1 MGNIVG
7 KQFRVVASKDYATA
21 LAESVKEGNQ
31 AKFYLAQKDGKALDG
46 VTATTD
52 NDRNTLII
60 NGNRIQGV
68 SNNDISKLDAITDVT
83 KLFKYKGSVDTF
95 DDLPTGTLRD
105 VSVGDVWNI
114 KSNFT
119 LEGVTYPAYTNV
131 VCVTVTYGSMVMIK
145 WDALGGTMEMGTSV
159 NPTVKDSRLSYKTKN
174 NIPISSFEIA
184 LGSNTGLV
192 ADASGIIKL
201 DLATALSEKINNTLK
216 FSGGSRPIERFQ
228 IDVDTT
234 HGIYIT
240 EDKRIGLLVTDE
252 ETTQGGAFGDSLLQ
266 IGNGLTPI
274 AAFNIKTGDGLH
286 IETQNDNE
294 IGLNISTNGLSI
306 NNNKQLYL
314 SLSDNGDAFIP
325 EIQYEHCKESGLCID
340 STGGLRIAVATHYGS
355 NGGDIIEGGIV
366 IGSGYYNDS
375 EGMKYHGGLC
385 ISSKAIVQFVMKNAS
400 IAGYIN
406 SLIDAK
412 LQAQ

>member
-21 LAESVKEGNQ
+21 LAESVKGGNQ

-95 DDLPTGTLRD
+95 DDLPTGAGRD

-114 KSNFT
+114 KSDFT
-119 LEGVTYPAYTNV
+119 LEGVTYPAYTNI
-131 VCVTVTYGSMVMIK
+131 VCVTAAYGSAPMIK

-159 NPTVKDSRLSYKTKN
+159 APTVKDSILSYKTEN
-174 NIPISSFEIA
+174 NIPISSFGIV
-184 LGSNTGLV
+184 LGSGLV
-192 ADASGIIKL
+192 ANASGVISL
-201 DLATALSEKINNTLK
+201 DLGTALSEKINNTLM

-228 IDVDTT
+228 IDVDSR

-240 EDKRIGLLVTDE
+240 EDKKIGLLVTDAA
-252 ETTQGGAFGDSLLQ
+252 TTQGGAFGNSLLQ

-274 AAFNIKTGDGLH
+274 AGFYIKTGNGLC

-294 IGLNISTNGLSI
+294 IGLNISTDGLSI
-306 NNNKQLYL
+306 NNDKQLYL
-314 SLSDNGDAFIP
+314 SLSSDSNASIS
-325 EIQYEHCKESGLCID
+325 ESQYKYCRAGGLCID
-340 STGGLRIAVATHYGS
+340 SGGELRIAIADYYNC

-366 IGSGYYNDS
+366 IGSGYEDTN
-375 EGMKYHGGLC
+375 GMRYHGGLC
-385 ISSKAIVQFVMKNAS
+385 ISSKAIAQFVMKNAS

>member
-21 LAESVKEGNQ
+21 LAESVKGGNQ

-95 DDLPTGTLRD
+95 DDLPTGVSRD

-119 LEGVTYPAYTNV
+119 LRGVTYPAYTNV
-131 VCVTVTYGSMVMIK
+131 VCVTAAYGSAPVID

-174 NIPISSFEIA
+174 NIPISSFEIV
-184 LGSNTGLV
+184 LGSDTGLV
-192 ADASGIIKL
+192 ADARGIIRIESDRKTFSRVGDGML
-201 DLATALSEKINNTLK
+201 SCISAAPLNYITLHINTNNGLFIGTDSDGNDHIDLRLSTESICYMSTSAVNEQHTINNSLSIVSGNNYPLHEFILPCGNGVEAIITDNIKYTANLAVK
-216 FSGGSRPIERFQ
+216 LSTSGTDAEIAGNSRMSGLDFSGG
-228 IDVDTT
+228 
-234 HGIYIT
+234 
-240 EDKRIGLLVTDE
+240 GLYVALSSSE
-252 ETTQGGAFGDSLLQ
+252 EVNKKFL
-266 IGNGLTPI
+266 IRNNNGLALKYTELVNSLRSD
-274 AAFNIKTGDGLH
+274 AQL
-286 IETQNDNE
+286 
-294 IGLNISTNGLSI
+294 
-306 NNNKQLYL
+306 KQ
-314 SLSDNGDAFIP
+314 
-325 EIQYEHCKESGLCID
+325 
-340 STGGLRIAVATHYGS
+340 
-355 NGGDIIEGGIV
+355 
-366 IGSGYYNDS
+366 
-375 EGMKYHGGLC
+375 
-385 ISSKAIVQFVMKNAS
+385 
-400 IAGYIN
+400 YIN
-406 SLIDAK
+406 SLIDVK

>member
-7 KQFRVVASKDYATA
+7 KLFRVVASKDYATA

-95 DDLPTGTLRD
+95 DDLPTGALRD
-105 VSVGDVWNI
+105 ISVGDVWNI
-114 KSNFT
+114 KSDFT

-131 VCVTVTYGSMVMIK
+131 VCVTAEYGSAPMIE

-159 NPTVKDSRLSYKTKN
+159 APTVKDSRLSYKTKN
-174 NIPISSFEIA
+174 NIPISSFEIV
-184 LGSNTGLV
+184 LGSDTGIM
-192 ADASGIIKL
+192 ADASGVIRIKS
-201 DLATALSEKINNTLK
+201 DKKTFSRVDDGMLSCISVAPLNHITLHISTDNGLFIGTDIGGNNHIGLRLSTESICYMSTKVANEHTINNSLSIVSDNNYPLHEFILPCGNGVEAIITDNIKHTANLAVK
-216 FSGGSRPIERFQ
+216 LSTSGTDAEIAGNSRMSGLDFSGG
-228 IDVDTT
+228 
-234 HGIYIT
+234 
-240 EDKRIGLLVTDE
+240 GLYVALSSSE
-252 ETTQGGAFGDSLLQ
+252 EVNKKFL
-266 IGNGLTPI
+266 IRNG
-274 AAFNIKTGDGLH
+274 
-286 IETQNDNE
+286 
-294 IGLNISTNGLSI
+294 
-306 NNNKQLYL
+306 
-314 SLSDNGDAFIP
+314 
-325 EIQYEHCKESGLCID
+325 
-340 STGGLRIAVATHYGS
+340 GGLAL
-355 NGGDIIEGGIV
+355 
-366 IGSGYYNDS
+366 
-375 EGMKYHGGLC
+375 KYTELVN
-385 ISSKAIVQFVMKNAS
+385 SLKSDTQLKQ
-400 IAGYIN
+400 YIN

>member
-95 DDLPTGTLRD
+95 DDLPTGALHD

-114 KSNFT
+114 KSNFA

-131 VCVTVTYGSMVMIK
+131 VCVTAAYGSAPMIK

-159 NPTVKDSRLSYKTKN
+159 APTVKDSRLSYKTKN
-174 NIPISSFEIA
+174 NIPISSFEIV
-184 LGSNTGLV
+184 LGSGTGIMAEDDGVIKLQLATKHFTKLNDDTLYIANTGCPLEGV
-192 ADASGIIKL
+192 YL
-201 DLATALSEKINNTLK
+201 DVNNSNGLWINGNSLDLRLATATVEEVGRHLEFSAAEPIKHFAINCRGGIWADSDFGAEPALSLK
-216 FSGGSRPIERFQ
+216 LSSSELNVSTA
-228 IDVDTT
+228 D
-234 HGIYIT
+234 
-240 EDKRIGLLVTDE
+240 
-252 ETTQGGAFGDSLLQ
+252 
-266 IGNGLTPI
+266 
-274 AAFNIKTGDGLH
+274 FNRH
-286 IETQNDNE
+286 RV
-294 IGLNISTNGLSI
+294 SGLSI
-306 NNNKQLYL
+306 DTDGFLFVAIATGEP
-314 SLSDNGDAFIP
+314 SAFTGVNYVPAIERIP
-325 EIQYEHCKESGLCID
+325 SED
-340 STGGLRIAVATHYGS
+340 SSISGGLIIR
-355 NGGDIIEGGIV
+355 GDVIKEWLIEDQ
-366 IGSGYYNDS
+366 SFND
-375 EGMKYHGGLC
+375 
-385 ISSKAIVQFVMKNAS
+385 
-400 IAGYIN
+400 YIN

-412 LQAQ
+412 LKAQ

>member
-7 KQFRVVASKDYATA
+7 KLFRVVASKDYATA

-95 DDLPTGTLRD
+95 DDLPTGTLHD

-114 KSNFT
+114 KSDFT

-131 VCVTVTYGSMVMIK
+131 VCVTAAYGSAPMIK

-159 NPTVKDSRLSYKTKN
+159 DPTVKDSRLRYKTKN
-174 NIPISSFEIA
+174 NIPISSFEIV
-184 LGSNTGLV
+184 LGSDTGIM
-192 ADASGIIKL
+192 ADASGVIRIKSDKKTFSRVDDGMLSCISAAPLNHITLHISTDNGLFIGTDIDGNNHIGLRLSTESICYMSTKVVNEHTINNSLSIVSDNNYPLHEFILPCGNGVEAIITDNIKHTANLAVKL
-201 DLATALSEKINNTLK
+201 STSGTDAEIAGNSRMSGLDFNGGGLYVALSPSEEVNKK
-216 FSGGSRPIERFQ
+216 FLIR
-228 IDVDTT
+228 
-234 HGIYIT
+234 
-240 EDKRIGLLVTDE
+240 
-252 ETTQGGAFGDSLLQ
+252 
-266 IGNGLTPI
+266 NG
-274 AAFNIKTGDGLH
+274 
-286 IETQNDNE
+286 
-294 IGLNISTNGLSI
+294 
-306 NNNKQLYL
+306 
-314 SLSDNGDAFIP
+314 
-325 EIQYEHCKESGLCID
+325 
-340 STGGLRIAVATHYGS
+340 GGLAL
-355 NGGDIIEGGIV
+355 
-366 IGSGYYNDS
+366 
-375 EGMKYHGGLC
+375 KYTELVN
-385 ISSKAIVQFVMKNAS
+385 SLKSDTQLKQ
-400 IAGYIN
+400 YIN

>member
-7 KQFRVVASKDYATA
+7 KLFRVVASKDYATA

-105 VSVGDVWNI
+105 ISVGDVWNI
-114 KSNFT
+114 KSDFT

-131 VCVTVTYGSMVMIK
+131 VCVTAVYGSAPMIK

-159 NPTVKDSRLSYKTKN
+159 APTVKDSRLSYKTKN
-174 NIPISSFEIA
+174 NIPISSFGIV
-184 LGSNTGLV
+184 LGSDTGIM
-192 ADASGIIKL
+192 ADASGVIRIKSDKKTFSRVGDGMLSCISAAPLNHITLHISTDNGLFIGTDIGGNNHIGLRLSTESICYMSTKVVNEHTINNSLSIVSDNNYPLHEFILPCGNGVEAIITDNIKHTANLAVKL
-201 DLATALSEKINNTLK
+201 STSGTDAEIAGNSRMSGLDFNGGGLYVALSPSEEVNKK
-216 FSGGSRPIERFQ
+216 FLIR
-228 IDVDTT
+228 
-234 HGIYIT
+234 
-240 EDKRIGLLVTDE
+240 
-252 ETTQGGAFGDSLLQ
+252 
-266 IGNGLTPI
+266 NG
-274 AAFNIKTGDGLH
+274 
-286 IETQNDNE
+286 
-294 IGLNISTNGLSI
+294 
-306 NNNKQLYL
+306 
-314 SLSDNGDAFIP
+314 
-325 EIQYEHCKESGLCID
+325 
-340 STGGLRIAVATHYGS
+340 GGLAL
-355 NGGDIIEGGIV
+355 
-366 IGSGYYNDS
+366 
-375 EGMKYHGGLC
+375 KYTELVN
-385 ISSKAIVQFVMKNAS
+385 SLKSDTQLKQ
-400 IAGYIN
+400 YIN

>member
-95 DDLPTGTLRD
+95 DDLPTGALRD

-119 LEGVTYPAYTNV
+119 LEDVTYPAYTNV
-131 VCVTVTYGSMVMIK
+131 VCVTAEYGSAPMIK

-159 NPTVKDSRLSYKTKN
+159 APTVNGSILSYKTKN
-174 NIPISSFEIA
+174 NIPISSFGIA
-184 LGSNTGLV
+184 LGSDTGIM
-192 ADASGIIKL
+192 ADDNGVIKL
-201 DLATALSEKINNTLK
+201 QLATKHFTKLNDDTLYIESTECPLKGVYLDVNNSNGLWINGNSLDLRLATAT
-216 FSGGSRPIERFQ
+216 
-228 IDVDTT
+228 V
-234 HGIYIT
+234 
-240 EDKRIGLLVTDE
+240 
-252 ETTQGGAFGDSLLQ
+252 A
-266 IGNGLTPI
+266 
-274 AAFNIKTGDGLH
+274 
-286 IETQNDNE
+286 E
-294 IGLNISTNGLSI
+294 IGRHLEFSAAEPIKHFAINCRGGIWADSDFGAEPALSLKLSSSELNVSTADFNRCRVSGLSI
-306 NNNKQLYL
+306 
-314 SLSDNGDAFIP
+314 DNDGFLFVAIATGEPSAFTGVNYVPAIERIP
-325 EIQYEHCKESGLCID
+325 SED
-340 STGGLRIAVATHYGS
+340 SSISGGLIIR
-355 NGGDIIEGGIV
+355 GDVIKEWLIEDP
-366 IGSGYYNDS
+366 SFND
-375 EGMKYHGGLC
+375 
-385 ISSKAIVQFVMKNAS
+385 
-400 IAGYIN
+400 YIN
-406 SLIDAK
+406 FLIDTK
-412 LQAQ
+412 LKAQ

>member
-95 DDLPTGTLRD
+95 DDLPTGALRD

-131 VCVTVTYGSMVMIK
+131 VCVTAAYGSAPVIE

-159 NPTVKDSRLSYKTKN
+159 DPTVKDSGLSYKTKN
-174 NIPISSFEIA
+174 NIPISSFEIV
-184 LGSNTGLV
+184 LGSDTGIM
-192 ADASGIIKL
+192 ADASGVIRIKSDKKTFSRVDGNMLSCISTAPLNHITLHISTANGLFIGTDIGGNSHIDLRLSTESICYMSTNVVDEHTINNSLSIVSDNNYPLHEFILPCGNGVEAIITDNIKHTANLAVKL
-201 DLATALSEKINNTLK
+201 STSGTDAEIAGNSRMSGLDFSDGGLYVALSSSEEVNKK
-216 FSGGSRPIERFQ
+216 FLIR
-228 IDVDTT
+228 
-234 HGIYIT
+234 
-240 EDKRIGLLVTDE
+240 
-252 ETTQGGAFGDSLLQ
+252 
-266 IGNGLTPI
+266 NG
-274 AAFNIKTGDGLH
+274 
-286 IETQNDNE
+286 
-294 IGLNISTNGLSI
+294 
-306 NNNKQLYL
+306 
-314 SLSDNGDAFIP
+314 
-325 EIQYEHCKESGLCID
+325 
-340 STGGLRIAVATHYGS
+340 GGLAL
-355 NGGDIIEGGIV
+355 
-366 IGSGYYNDS
+366 
-375 EGMKYHGGLC
+375 KYTELVN
-385 ISSKAIVQFVMKNAS
+385 SLRSDTQLKQ
-400 IAGYIN
+400 YIN
-406 SLIDAK
+406 SLIDTK

>member
-7 KQFRVVASKDYATA
+7 KLFRVVASKDYATA

-95 DDLPTGTLRD
+95 DDLPTGTSRD
-105 VSVGDVWNI
+105 ISVGDVWNI
-114 KSNFT
+114 KSDFT

-131 VCVTVTYGSMVMIK
+131 VCVTAAYGSAPMIE

-159 NPTVKDSRLSYKTKN
+159 APTVKDSVLSYKTKN
-174 NIPISSFEIA
+174 NIPISSFGIV
-184 LGSNTGLV
+184 LGSNTGIM
-192 ADASGIIKL
+192 ADASGVIRIKSDKKTFSRVGGDMLSCISAAPLNHITLHISTDNGLFIGTDIGGNNHIDLRLSTESICYMSTKVVNEHTINNSLSIVSDNNYPLHEFILPCGNGVEAIITDNIKHTANLAVKL
-201 DLATALSEKINNTLK
+201 STSGTDAEIAGNSRMSGLDFNGGGLYVALSSSEEVNKK
-216 FSGGSRPIERFQ
+216 FLIR
-228 IDVDTT
+228 
-234 HGIYIT
+234 
-240 EDKRIGLLVTDE
+240 
-252 ETTQGGAFGDSLLQ
+252 
-266 IGNGLTPI
+266 NG
-274 AAFNIKTGDGLH
+274 
-286 IETQNDNE
+286 
-294 IGLNISTNGLSI
+294 
-306 NNNKQLYL
+306 
-314 SLSDNGDAFIP
+314 
-325 EIQYEHCKESGLCID
+325 
-340 STGGLRIAVATHYGS
+340 GGLAL
-355 NGGDIIEGGIV
+355 
-366 IGSGYYNDS
+366 
-375 EGMKYHGGLC
+375 KYTELVN
-385 ISSKAIVQFVMKNAS
+385 SLKSDTQLKQ
-400 IAGYIN
+400 YIN

>member
-7 KQFRVVASKDYATA
+7 KLFRVVASKDYATA

-95 DDLPTGTLRD
+95 GDLPTGALHD

-114 KSNFT
+114 KSDFT

-131 VCVTVTYGSMVMIK
+131 VCVTAAYRSAPVIK

-159 NPTVKDSRLSYKTKN
+159 VPTVRDSILSYKTKN
-174 NIPISSFEIA
+174 NIPISSFEII
-184 LGSNTGLV
+184 LGSGIV
-192 ADASGIIKL
+192 ADSYGTIRLQLTTKNFTRL
-201 DLATALSEKINNTLK
+201 NDDTLYINNNGAPLESVK
-216 FSGGSRPIERFQ
+216 LQ
-228 IDVDTT
+228 ISTSN
-234 HGIYIT
+234 
-240 EDKRIGLLVTDE
+240 GL
-252 ETTQGGAFGDSLLQ
+252 FINGDSLDLR
-266 IGNGLTPI
+266 LTTATVKEVDRHLEFSAAEPI
-274 AAFNIKTGDGLH
+274 NHLTINCRGGIWADSDFGAEPALSLKLSSSV
-286 IETQNDNE
+286 
-294 IGLNISTNGLSI
+294 LNISTADFNRRRVSGLSI
-306 NNNKQLYL
+306 
-314 SLSDNGDAFIP
+314 DNDGFLFVAIATGEPGAFTGVNYVPAIERIP
-325 EIQYEHCKESGLCID
+325 SKDNSIS
-340 STGGLRIAVATHYGS
+340 GGLIIR
-355 NGGDIIEGGIV
+355 GDMIQEWLIENQ
-366 IGSGYYNDS
+366 SFNNY
-375 EGMKYHGGLC
+375 
-385 ISSKAIVQFVMKNAS
+385 IS
-400 IAGYIN
+400 

-412 LQAQ
+412 LEAQ

>member
-7 KQFRVVASKDYATA
+7 KLFRVVASKDYATA

-95 DDLPTGTLRD
+95 DDLPTGALRD

-114 KSNFT
+114 KSDFT

-131 VCVTVTYGSMVMIK
+131 VCVTAAYGSAPMIE

-159 NPTVKDSRLSYKTKN
+159 APTVRDSRLSYKTKN
-174 NIPISSFEIA
+174 NIPISSFGIV
-184 LGSNTGLV
+184 LGSDTGIM
-192 ADASGIIKL
+192 ADASGVIRIKSDKKTFSRVDDGMLSCISAAPLNHITLHISTDNGLFIGTDIGGNNHIGLKLSTESICYMSTKVVNEHTINNSLSIVSDNNYPLHEFILPCGNGVEAIITDNIKHTANLAVKL
-201 DLATALSEKINNTLK
+201 STSGTDAEIAGNSRMSGLDFNGGGLYVALSPSEEVNKK
-216 FSGGSRPIERFQ
+216 FLIR
-228 IDVDTT
+228 
-234 HGIYIT
+234 
-240 EDKRIGLLVTDE
+240 
-252 ETTQGGAFGDSLLQ
+252 
-266 IGNGLTPI
+266 NG
-274 AAFNIKTGDGLH
+274 
-286 IETQNDNE
+286 
-294 IGLNISTNGLSI
+294 
-306 NNNKQLYL
+306 
-314 SLSDNGDAFIP
+314 
-325 EIQYEHCKESGLCID
+325 
-340 STGGLRIAVATHYGS
+340 GGLAL
-355 NGGDIIEGGIV
+355 
-366 IGSGYYNDS
+366 
-375 EGMKYHGGLC
+375 KYTELVN
-385 ISSKAIVQFVMKNAS
+385 SLKSDTQLKQ
-400 IAGYIN
+400 YIN

>member
-7 KQFRVVASKDYATA
+7 KLFRVVASKDYATA

-95 DDLPTGTLRD
+95 DDLPTGALRD

-114 KSNFT
+114 KSDFT

-131 VCVTVTYGSMVMIK
+131 VCATAAYGSAPIIK
-145 WDALGGTMEMGTSV
+145 WDALGGTMEIGTSAAL
-159 NPTVKDSRLSYKTKN
+159 TVKGSVLNYFTKN
-174 NIPISSFEIA
+174 DIPISSFEIG
-184 LGSNTGLV
+184 LGSDTGLM
-192 ADASGIIKL
+192 ADASGMIRIKSDKKTFSRVDDGMLSCISAAPLNHINLHISTHNGLYIGTDIGGNNQIDLRLSTESICYMSTKVVNGHTINNSLSIVSNNNYPLHEFILPCGNGVEAIITNNIRHTANLAVKL
-201 DLATALSEKINNTLK
+201 STSRTDAETAGNSRMSGLDFRGGGLYVALSSSEEVNKK
-216 FSGGSRPIERFQ
+216 FLIR
-228 IDVDTT
+228 
-234 HGIYIT
+234 
-240 EDKRIGLLVTDE
+240 
-252 ETTQGGAFGDSLLQ
+252 
-266 IGNGLTPI
+266 NG
-274 AAFNIKTGDGLH
+274 
-286 IETQNDNE
+286 
-294 IGLNISTNGLSI
+294 
-306 NNNKQLYL
+306 
-314 SLSDNGDAFIP
+314 
-325 EIQYEHCKESGLCID
+325 
-340 STGGLRIAVATHYGS
+340 GGLAL
-355 NGGDIIEGGIV
+355 
-366 IGSGYYNDS
+366 
-375 EGMKYHGGLC
+375 KYTELVN
-385 ISSKAIVQFVMKNAS
+385 SLKSDTQLKQ
-400 IAGYIN
+400 YIN

>member
-7 KQFRVVASKDYATA
+7 KLFRVVASKDYATA

-95 DDLPTGTLRD
+95 DDLPTGAFRD

-114 KSNFT
+114 KSDFT

-131 VCVTVTYGSMVMIK
+131 VCVTAAYGSAPMIF

-159 NPTVKDSRLSYKTKN
+159 VPTVGNFGLSYKTKN
-174 NIPISSFEIA
+174 NIPISSFGIV
-184 LGSNTGLV
+184 LGSDTGIM
-192 ADASGIIKL
+192 ADASGVIRIKSDKKTFSRVDDGMLSCISAAPLNHITLHISTDNGLFIGTDIGGNNHIGLRLSTESICYMSTKVVNEHTINNSLSIVSDNNYPLHEFILPCGNGVEAIITDNIKHTANLAVKL
-201 DLATALSEKINNTLK
+201 STSGTDAEIAGNSRMSGLDFNGGGLYVALSPSEEVNKK
-216 FSGGSRPIERFQ
+216 FLIR
-228 IDVDTT
+228 
-234 HGIYIT
+234 
-240 EDKRIGLLVTDE
+240 
-252 ETTQGGAFGDSLLQ
+252 
-266 IGNGLTPI
+266 NG
-274 AAFNIKTGDGLH
+274 
-286 IETQNDNE
+286 
-294 IGLNISTNGLSI
+294 
-306 NNNKQLYL
+306 
-314 SLSDNGDAFIP
+314 
-325 EIQYEHCKESGLCID
+325 
-340 STGGLRIAVATHYGS
+340 GGLAL
-355 NGGDIIEGGIV
+355 
-366 IGSGYYNDS
+366 
-375 EGMKYHGGLC
+375 KYTELVN
-385 ISSKAIVQFVMKNAS
+385 SLKSDTQLKQ
-400 IAGYIN
+400 YIN

>member
-7 KQFRVVASKDYATA
+7 KLFRVVASKDYATA

-95 DDLPTGTLRD
+95 DDLPTGASRD

-114 KSNFT
+114 KSDFT

-131 VCVTVTYGSMVMIK
+131 VCVTAAYGSAPMIK

-159 NPTVKDSRLSYKTKN
+159 APTVRDSRLSYKTKN
-174 NIPISSFEIA
+174 NIPISSFEIV
-184 LGSNTGLV
+184 LDSNTGIM
-192 ADASGIIKL
+192 ADASGVIRIKSDEKIFSRLDDGMLSCISAAPLNHITLHISTDNGLFIGTDIGGNNHIGLRLSTESICYMSTKVVNEHTINNSLSIVSDNNYPLHEFILPCGNGVEAIITDNIKHTANLAVKL
-201 DLATALSEKINNTLK
+201 STSGTDVEIAGNSRMSGLDFDGGGLYVALSPSEEVNKK
-216 FSGGSRPIERFQ
+216 FLIR
-228 IDVDTT
+228 
-234 HGIYIT
+234 
-240 EDKRIGLLVTDE
+240 
-252 ETTQGGAFGDSLLQ
+252 
-266 IGNGLTPI
+266 NG
-274 AAFNIKTGDGLH
+274 
-286 IETQNDNE
+286 
-294 IGLNISTNGLSI
+294 
-306 NNNKQLYL
+306 
-314 SLSDNGDAFIP
+314 
-325 EIQYEHCKESGLCID
+325 
-340 STGGLRIAVATHYGS
+340 GGLAL
-355 NGGDIIEGGIV
+355 
-366 IGSGYYNDS
+366 
-375 EGMKYHGGLC
+375 KYTELVN
-385 ISSKAIVQFVMKNAS
+385 SLKSDTQLKQ
-400 IAGYIN
+400 YIN